1 MFSVFRGE
9 YWRLLLP
16 GSYQLR
22 ASHSN
27 KFGVLESE
35 LTDIEVTEN
44 NNGEIEAQIVDL
56 SCRLRLED
64 SFLVTGVRK
73 GFCRFL
79 DNTEVEEEV
88 KEIFQDCRITQ
99 MEIFEA
105 ECKKIPDDPATVQVA
120 FLVKIVMDHAPML
133 SFFAE
138 RWNEADVRRPSC
150 EFEVGKLERRAA
162 MYSQE
167 TWCGRRGQSDWRVRR
182 YPGLTTATK

>member
-1 MFSVFRGE
+1 MMFSVYRGE

-16 GSYQLR
+16 GSYQIR
-22 ASHSN
+22 ASHRN

-35 LTDIEVTEN
+35 LTDIEVIEN
-44 NNGEIEAQIVDL
+44 NTGEIEAQTIDL
-56 SCRLRLED
+56 ACRLRLED
-64 SFLVTGVRK
+64 TFLVTGVRK
-73 GFCRFL
+73 GFCRLL
-79 DNTEVEEEV
+79 DNTEVKDEV

-133 SFFAE
+133 TFFAE
-138 RWNEADVRRPSC
+138 RWNETEVRRPSS
-150 EFEVGKLERRAA
+150 EFEVAKLERRAV

-167 TWCGRRGQSDWRVRR
+167 TWCARRELQDWRVRR
-182 YPGLTTATK
+182 YL